1 MKIGQNLVTTYSV
14 TITPTHFLNN
24 ELYNFTQENKS
35 YKKIHLPFINF
46 FSKKTLMLQEIAE
59 SYQKFIDLLTI
70 IFGS

>member
-14 TITPTHFLNN
+14 TITPTHFLDN

-35 YKKIHLPFINF
+35 YKKT
-46 FSKKTLMLQEIAE
+46 KKTLMLQEIAE